1 MEEVK
6 EEKLLDEYSLNIV
19 KLIYNFQDILVQVT
33 QKDEPSILSRYLLD
47 LAKAFSIFYNENK
60 IMTEDKELQNARLYL
75 SNIVGSVLKT
85 GANLLGMEMP
95 DKM

>member
-60 IMTEDKELQNARLYL
+60 IMTEDKELQNDRLYL